1 MLLKQNGHHL
11 TKKLL
16 KLYNKKIANKL
27 ITLIISTEQIKI
39 KTASQS
45 KSTQEKI
52 RKLFL
57 KGEKSRKNLKSS
69 RKLSKFFLTFFKGH
83 RSDFKFPKIPFQTFF
98 YAITIL

>member
-45 KSTQEKI
+45 KSTQ
-52 RKLFL
+52 
-57 KGEKSRKNLKSS
+57 
-69 RKLSKFFLTFFKGH
+69 
-83 RSDFKFPKIPFQTFF
+83 
-98 YAITIL
+98 